1 MMKRLLAIIC
11 VIAMMLTMCSCG
23 KKNGSTGSNSG
34 EEVTITFSCWE
45 TGTGKEVITEAI
57 ERFEKQNPNINVE
70 IMFIPSEYQIKMTA
84 MSVSETLPDMGYFT
98 ENSVLL
104 WAQNGKLMDLSDMF
118 KESPLKDKLEMCKFT
133 DADGKVVA
141 ASVANEIALLFYN
154 KDLFDEAGLAY
165 PPAAV
170 EDAWTWDEFVKV
182 AKKLTRDRNGNSAD
196 SAKFD
201 SNRIATYGVNL
212 YQNNLIFETLM
223 WSNGG
228 GIVDYETEKIL
239 LDKPETIEV
248 LQAIQDL
255 IYVHR
260 VSPTPTMQGA
270 MPTIAA
276 ALTSGTV
283 AMVMDMQNNVMLLD
297 QAAKEEGLNY
307 GIGVM
312 PKFKES
318 VSVNGGSPIVI
329 FETTEHPEECKKLFT
344 FLMDPSNMTPLLN
357 NGLWMANETK
367 WYTDEEYIDQW
378 LDEDVHV
385 EEYKTAVIDYTMSG
399 SVKQNSYFYYP
410 YTSHLLGAA
419 WPAIDQVYR
428 NSATP
433 EKAVAEV
440 LETLQDTIEYV
451 NSPDFEME

>member
-1 MMKRLLAIIC
+1 MMKRIVALILC
-11 VIAMMLTMCSCG
+11 IAMALTMCSCG
-23 KKNGSTGSNSG
+23 NNGNSG
-34 EEVTITFSCWE
+34 GNGEQVTITFSCWE
-45 TGTGKEVITEAI
+45 TGTGKEVMIDAI
-57 ERFEKQNPNINVE
+57 ERFEEENPDINVE

-84 MSVSETLPDMGYFT
+84 MSVSDTLPDMGYFT

-104 WAQNGKLMDLSDMF
+104 WAQNDKLLDLTDMF
-118 KESPLKDKLEMCKFT
+118 EESPLSDKLDMCKFT

-141 ASVANEIALLFYN
+141 ASVANEVLLLFYN

-165 PPAAV
+165 PPANV
-170 EDAWTWDEFVKV
+170 EDAWTWDEFVEV
-182 AKKLTRDRNGNSAD
+182 AKKLTKDRDGNTAD
-196 SAKFD
+196 AANFD
-201 SNRIATYGVNL
+201 SSRIRTYGANL

-228 GIVDYETEKIL
+228 GIVDYETEEIL

-248 LQAIQDL
+248 LQALQDA
-255 IYVHR
+255 IYVHH
-260 VSPTPTMQGA
+260 VSPTPTMQSA
-270 MPTIAA
+270 MPSIAA

-297 QAAKEEGLNY
+297 QAAKDEGLNY
-307 GIGVM
+307 GIGVI

-329 FETTEHPEECKKLFT
+329 FESTEHPEECKRLFT

-367 WYTDEEYIDQW
+367 WYTEEEYRNQW
-378 LDEDVHV
+378 LNEEVHV
-385 EEYKTAVIDYTMSG
+385 EEYKSAVIDYTMSG
-399 SVKQNSYFYYP
+399 SVRQNSYFYYP
-410 YTSHLLGAA
+410 YSSHLLGSA
-419 WPAIDQVYR
+419 WAAIDQVYR
-428 NSATP
+428 NAAKP
-433 EKAVAEV
+433 EDAVEEV
-440 LETLQDTIEYV
+440 IEVLQDTIEYV